1 MFMLQAYVLSF
12 IKIAICIN
20 YNMYIEVGYR
30 LTSITDGLKDNISF
44 K

>member
-1 MFMLQAYVLSF
+1 MLDNKY
-12 IKIAICIN
+12 IN
-20 YNMYIEVGYR
+20 YNMYLEVGYR